1 MSVSN
6 DLPRK
11 VLREKCRGKRLL
23 SDLSITRQLPQNI
36 PIWFEFNS
44 GQRINLNSN
53 LIIED
58 TTGLYQFLRHCGQ
71 RTIAKQINVSSRF
84 VLVPRIHAHV
94 FIKRIIVIG
103 NFNIVLLL

>member
-53 LIIED
+53 VIIED

-84 VLVPRIHAHV
+84 VLVPRIHAPIV
-94 FIKRIIVIG
+94 FYERDYHDWQ
-103 NFNIVLLL
+103 L